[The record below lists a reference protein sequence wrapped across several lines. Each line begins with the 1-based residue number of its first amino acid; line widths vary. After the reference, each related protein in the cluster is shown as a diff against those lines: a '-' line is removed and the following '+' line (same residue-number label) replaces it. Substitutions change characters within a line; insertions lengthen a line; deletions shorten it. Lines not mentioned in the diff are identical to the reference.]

1 MGRTFSEYY
10 ISEIQKT
17 YNRIREAE
25 ANGTDIE
32 LSDWE
37 LYIVRDMEQL
47 QASLP
52 TINGAIIASIILFVI
67 ILMQFIF

>member
-1 MGRTFSEYY
+1 MGRTFSKYY
-10 ISEIQKT
+10 VDEIQKT

-47 QASLP
+47 QASAP
-52 TINGAIIASIILFVI
+52 TINGAIIAFSILFVI

>member
-47 QASLP
+47 QASAP
-52 TINGAIIASIILFVI
+52 AINGGIIASCILFVI

>member
-1 MGRTFSEYY
+1 MGRTFSKYY
-10 ISEIQKT
+10 VDEIQKT
-17 YNRIREAE
+17 YNRIREAK

-47 QASLP
+47 QASEP
-52 TINGAIIASIILFVI
+52 IAKAAIIVFSVVFIAIL
-67 ILMQFIF
+67 LQFIF